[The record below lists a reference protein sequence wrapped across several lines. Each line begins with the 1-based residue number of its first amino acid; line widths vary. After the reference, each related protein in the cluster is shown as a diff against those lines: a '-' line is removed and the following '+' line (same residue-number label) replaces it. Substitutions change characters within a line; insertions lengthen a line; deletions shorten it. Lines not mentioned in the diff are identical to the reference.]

1 MDKQFLTSPS
11 LAEQSACTPPQ
22 RVEKK
27 GRMHID
33 KRTTSYGRRRMQ
45 FMTSKAQIKETC
57 STLCCIKNCLAGLGV
72 KKMTALRIR
81 YFGLNRE
88 EQDYYLNAAI
98 TQLKSDQV
106 EYYLG
111 SMQICRSAFKI
122 IHGLGNARL
131 ARVQKRLRCFR
142 NPRLIGPV
150 GQMAVSWMENYFAM
164 NAEVLP
170 TSGKM
175 HLMDNYTR
183 YEVFSLYKEDILES
197 NEKFASYSHFS
208 RLWKNFFN
216 NVKIP
221 KKVRMG
227 VCSVCANLKSR
238 RQRATNSS
246 EQGTR
251 LLIIYSFIL

>member
-1 MDKQFLTSPS
+1 M
-11 LAEQSACTPPQ
+11 
-22 RVEKK
+22 
-27 GRMHID
+27 
-33 KRTTSYGRRRMQ
+33 
-45 FMTSKAQIKETC
+45 
-57 STLCCIKNCLAGLGV
+57 CCIKNCLVGLGV
-72 KKMTALRIR
+72 KKLSALRIR
-81 YFGLNRE
+81 YFGLNRK
-88 EQDYYLNAAI
+88 EQDYYLNEAI
-98 TQLKSDQV
+98 TQFKSDQL
-106 EYYLG
+106 EYYFG
-111 SMQICRSAFKI
+111 SMPICRSAFKI

-183 YEVFSLYKEDILES
+183 YEVFTLYKEDILES
-197 NEKFASYSHFS
+197 NENFASYSHFS

-251 LLIIYSFIL
+251 LLIIYSLIL

>member
-1 MDKQFLTSPS
+1 M
-11 LAEQSACTPPQ
+11 
-22 RVEKK
+22 
-27 GRMHID
+27 
-33 KRTTSYGRRRMQ
+33 
-45 FMTSKAQIKETC
+45 
-57 STLCCIKNCLAGLGV
+57 
-72 KKMTALRIR
+72 
-81 YFGLNRE
+81 
-88 EQDYYLNAAI
+88 
-98 TQLKSDQV
+98 
-106 EYYLG
+106 
-111 SMQICRSAFKI
+111 
-122 IHGLGNARL
+122 
-131 ARVQKRLRCFR
+131 
-142 NPRLIGPV
+142 
-150 GQMAVSWMENYFAM
+150 SWMENYFAM
-164 NAEVLP
+164 NAKVLP

-183 YEVFSLYKEDILES
+183 YEVFMLYKEDMLES